1 MINFEETA
9 SEFLELASE
18 VRLKILSEL
27 MQKPSRVTILAKKFN
42 VTAQEVHRNFD
53 RMSTMGLIQ
62 KQKNNFYAI
71 TTFGKAMYAQ
81 IPSISFLS
89 RNKEFFKNHSFEN
102 MSPKFLRRIGELN
115 NCEQISGVSKTL
127 EVWKKIYQDAN
138 EYIFNVLS
146 ETPLDLIELMIKRVK
161 LGAKYKHIISENAS
175 IPKGRKKLLEKSGF
189 YPLLESGKIERRMLK
204 SVQISVILNENS
216 AAIMFPDLSGTPD
229 LRSMFY
235 SEDAEFRNWCLDY
248 FKHCWNISDSFSE
261 FKLKE

>member
-1 MINFEETA
+1 MINFEETS

-216 AAIMFPDLSGTPD
+216 AAVMFPDLSGTPD

-235 SEDAEFRNWCLDY
+235 SEDEEFRNWCLDY
-248 FKHCWNISDSFSE
+248 FKHCWNISDSFRE